1 MKVMQMRDIIMLYVL
16 CLSCS
21 LFV

>member
-1 MKVMQMRDIIMLYVL
+1 MMVMQMLDIIMLYVH

-21 LFV
+21 LFM

>member
-1 MKVMQMRDIIMLYVL
+1 MVMQMLDIIMLYVH

-21 LFV
+21 LFM